1 LLFNIN
7 INLLEDEKCDC
18 VEQALP
24 ARDCFNDEILA
35 DNCL

>member
-1 LLFNIN
+1 VNN
-7 INLLEDEKCDC
+7 INLLGDDDACDG

-24 ARDCFNDEILA
+24 ARDCFNDEILL

>member
-7 INLLEDEKCDC
+7 ISLLEDEKCDG